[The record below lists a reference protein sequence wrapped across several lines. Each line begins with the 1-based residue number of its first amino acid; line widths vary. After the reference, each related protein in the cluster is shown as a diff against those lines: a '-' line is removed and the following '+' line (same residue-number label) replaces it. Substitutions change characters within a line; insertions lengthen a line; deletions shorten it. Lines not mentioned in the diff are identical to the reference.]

1 MIVIGGSS
9 SRGLSTDLASV
20 LDVDLVQ
27 ASTRRFPDSECYA
40 RIDREELDSEAVLV
54 QNSYP
59 DTNFVELLLLQE
71 AARSLGVEQLTT
83 VVPYFGYARQ
93 DKRFEVGEPISAKV
107 MAQHLQLCSERV
119 ITVDIHTP
127 SILDWFDSSEAVDVR
142 AALEIGQFF
151 EDEGVDLVLAPD
163 HGASERAEEVSRV
176 IGVEW
181 DYLVKIRISGTE
193 VRISPKS
200 IDVRGKNVLIVDD
213 IISTGGTIIAATREL
228 RAMGA
233 STVTAACTHGL
244 FAEGALPR
252 IREVCDRVVSSNT
265 LEGET
270 SEISVAPQIANAI

>member
-9 SRGLSTDLASV
+9 SRGLSADLASV
-20 LDVDLVQ
+20 LDVDLIQ
-27 ASTRRFPDSECYA
+27 ASTRRFPDSECYV
-40 RIDREELDSEAVLV
+40 RIERGELDSEAVLV

-93 DKRFEVGEPISAKV
+93 DKRFEMGEPISAKV
-107 MAQHLQLCSERV
+107 MAQHIQLRSERV
-119 ITVDIHTP
+119 ITVDIHTS
-127 SILDWFDSSEAVDVR
+127 SIMDWFDSSEAVDVR

-151 EDEGVDLVLAPD
+151 KDEGVDLVLAPD
-163 HGASERAEEVSRV
+163 HGASKRAEEVSKV

-244 FAEGALPR
+244 FTEGALPR
-252 IREVCDRVVSSNT
+252 IRKVCDRVVSSNT

-270 SEISVAPQIANAI
+270 SEISVAPRIASAI